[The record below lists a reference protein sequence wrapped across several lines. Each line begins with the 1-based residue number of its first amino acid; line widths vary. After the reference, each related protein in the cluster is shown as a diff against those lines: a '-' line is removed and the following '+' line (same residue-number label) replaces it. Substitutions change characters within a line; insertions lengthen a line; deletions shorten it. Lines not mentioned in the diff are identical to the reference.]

1 MYVAEIR
8 KIKNEKN
15 AWTIVVFLGRDENGK
30 KNTKSKKFNGTKSEA
45 KQFATI
51 FETQLKQQSGNL
63 DCTMF
68 LEDYLKYW
76 LESINGEID
85 ERTLETYTYH
95 VNRLIPII
103 GRIKL
108 IDLRLLL
115 LRDKL
120 KHLNDELAPK
130 TIKGIY
136 GTLRTA
142 IRKAIEWE
150 LINKDVTQGLKA
162 PKNVRKDRQVLN
174 WDEIKLVK
182 EHGKKYKLYPI
193 ILILLTTGMRLS
205 ECLGLKWRD
214 LDFSQNTITIQRAIN
229 TKTRTLKDGTKTF
242 NSLRT
247 IILDKETIEI
257 LKQHKEGIKVRPI
270 KFDET
275 LIFNEGDRPVRAYA
289 VNICLKRILKK
300 VNLPDMRV
308 HDLRHTAASI
318 MLDSDYSLAEVAYLL
333 GDTIETITRTYAHK
347 VKKSL
352 NIIDSI
358 QAKLESKQSK
368 LDSVKSK

>member
-1 MYVAEIR
+1 MAEIR
-8 KIKNEKN
+8 KVKNEKN
-15 AWTIVVFLGRDENGK
+15 AWTIVVFLGRDSNGK
-30 KNTKSKKFNGTKSEA
+30 KNTKSKKFIGTKPEA

-51 FETQLKQQSGNL
+51 FEIQLKQQSGNL

-76 LESINGEID
+76 IGSIKGEID

-103 GRIKL
+103 GKIKL
-108 IDLRLLL
+108 IDLKLLL
-115 LRDKL
+115 LKDKL
-120 KHLNDELAPK
+120 KPLNDELAPK

-136 GTLRTA
+136 GTLRTS
-142 IRKAIEWE
+142 IRQAIEWE
-150 LINKDVTQGLKA
+150 LIIKDVTQGLKA
-162 PKNVRKDRQVLN
+162 PKNVRKDRRVLN
-174 WDEIKLVK
+174 WDEINLVK
-182 EHGKKYKLYPI
+182 EHGKEYKLYPI
-193 ILILLTTGMRLS
+193 VLILLTTGMRLS
-205 ECLGLKWRD
+205 ECLGLEWKD
-214 LDFSQNTITIQRAIN
+214 IDFTKNTVTIQRAIN
-229 TKTRTLKDGTKTF
+229 TKKRTLKDGTKTF

-247 IILDKETIEI
+247 IILDKETMEI
-257 LKQHKEGIKVRPI
+257 LKQFKKNIKIKPI

-275 LIFNEGDRPVRAYA
+275 LVFNEGGRPVRAYA

-300 VNLPDMRV
+300 TNLPDMRV
-308 HDLRHTAASI
+308 HDLRHTAASV

-347 VKKSL
+347 VKKSI

-358 QAKLESKQSK
+358 QAKMDAKQDKLESK
-368 LDSVKSK
+368 